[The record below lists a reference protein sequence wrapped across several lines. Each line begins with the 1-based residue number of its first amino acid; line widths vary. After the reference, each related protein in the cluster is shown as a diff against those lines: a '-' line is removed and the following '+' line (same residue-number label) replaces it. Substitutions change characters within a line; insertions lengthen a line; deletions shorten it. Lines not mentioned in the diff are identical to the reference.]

1 MGEFAFGEYHENRQ
15 ESIFKLFLIYFWG
28 HSESEQLEE
37 PLHVF
42 KHIGPDGHAGLY
54 SRNNRR
60 LVALCMLQAVRRDS
74 LVRVPCRIYAD
85 DDVRPA
91 PLDSRKSL
99 ARWFREGYDT
109 RNSVNG
115 CNGLG
120 LSIWPRS
127 ENAKHRGY
135 PLLNPARSAVKALSR
150 ATDRARSHPAA
161 RPEVM
166 EALAVVQDAARFRV
180 VQGDEETLTFV
191 SDADRGAGFR

>member
-28 HSESEQLEE
+28 HSEPEQLEE

-54 SRNNRR
+54 
-60 LVALCMLQAVRRDS
+60 
-74 LVRVPCRIYAD
+74 
-85 DDVRPA
+85 
-91 PLDSRKSL
+91 SRKSL

-150 ATDRARSHPAA
+150 ATDGARSHPAA

-180 VQGDEETLTFV
+180 VQAELT
-191 SDADRGAGFR
+191 D